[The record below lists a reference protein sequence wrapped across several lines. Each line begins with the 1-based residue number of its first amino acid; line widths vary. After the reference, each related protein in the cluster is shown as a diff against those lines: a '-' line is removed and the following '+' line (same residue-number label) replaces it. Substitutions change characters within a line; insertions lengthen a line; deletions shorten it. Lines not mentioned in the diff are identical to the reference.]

1 MELPRGYISY
11 NQIRLYQQCPRLY
24 YRKYVEGIESPLDD
38 KIYLGIIF
46 HAAVEGHLKKRIAGQ
61 FCSAKGTLE
70 EYNQRFKDELEHH
83 AVHWRAT
90 KQDTRLRGE
99 AMLKH
104 YLKEID
110 PDVSPLMVEA
120 EMEAR
125 IPELDVSVRGILDLV
140 EKNFAIS
147 DFKTATSR
155 WSKERSEKSFL
166 QMIIYRYLFEQRFGP
181 VTTRLNFRVL
191 YSRSTKTPRSQ
202 VISFPASAADF
213 SHMIKVIAYVVDGI
227 RRESFYPNPS
237 YHCQTCAFKEGCGTM
252 KPLS

>member
-24 YRKYVEGIESPLDD
+24 QQKYVEGVDTPLDD

-46 HAAVEGHLKKRIAGQ
+46 HSAVEGHLKKRMAGQ
-61 FCSAKGTLE
+61 FCSAKGTVE
-70 EYNQRFKDELEHH
+70 TYNQQFRDDLDKYPI
-83 AVHWRAT
+83 HWRAT

-110 PDVSPLMVEA
+110 PGIAPMMVEE

-125 IPELDVSVRGILDLV
+125 IPETGILLRGILDLV
-140 EKNFAIS
+140 EQDFTIS

-155 WSKERSEKSFL
+155 WSRERSEKSLL
-166 QMIIYRYLFEQRFGP
+166 QMIIYRYLFESRFGP
-181 VTTRLNFRVL
+181 VTTRLTFRIL

-202 VISFPASAADF
+202 VISFPAAGTDF
-213 SHMIKVIAYVVDGI
+213 TPMFKAIQGVVEGI
-227 RRESFYPNPS
+227 RTEAFHPRPSFR
-237 YHCQTCAFKEGCGTM
+237 CQSCPFKCGCGSAKT
-252 KPLS
+252 LS